1 MFKNTWQVW
10 MTGLVVNIPI
20 CVVAGIRHAYLDP
33 WDHPI
38 LLRVPVAL
46 KCQSAS
52 IYKLQI
58 ISLDIYVCLICWFA
72 VLMHGGLNPYPVAV
86 LQYCLA
92 ASHYP
97 NREPL

>member
-38 LLRVPVAL
+38 VLRVAVAL
-46 KCQSAS
+46 KCQSAKCKY
-52 IYKLQI
+52 IQI
-58 ISLDIYVCLICWFA
+58 TNY
-72 VLMHGGLNPYPVAV
+72 
-86 LQYCLA
+86 
-92 ASHYP
+92 
-97 NREPL
+97 